1 MLNLAGPQI
10 AILHKATRGK
20 LLKWNEESIEA
31 IQVITLLST
40 NNLLYSFLADYNQKF
55 YMSCDTSLC
64 HTFYVLFQL
73 CNKGHPRVIGF
84 YLKTWPESFQVFVAA
99 YRELL
104 GLLTAIKTVQAEVE
118 FGVEPLL
125 VYTDSLT
132 LLLCS
137 QGSLFNSKMARIKI
151 FLSSLPWVE
160 FSWSRGDSKLIKLP
174 DYFSRT
180 EIDVKQYKNK
190 I

>member
-1 MLNLAGPQI
+1 M
-10 AILHKATRGK
+10 
-20 LLKWNEESIEA
+20 
-31 IQVITLLST
+31 LST

-64 HTFYVLFQL
+64 HTSYVLFQL

-99 YRELL
+99 Y
-104 GLLTAIKTVQAEVE
+104 IKTVQAKVE
-118 FGVEPLL
+118 FGVESLL
-125 VYTDSLT
+125 VYPDSLT

-137 QGSLFNSKMARIKI
+137 QGSLFKGKMARIKI

-160 FSWSRGDSKLIKLP
+160 FSWSRGDSKLINP
-174 DYFSRT
+174 G
-180 EIDVKQYKNK
+180 
-190 I
+190 